1 MCLYCKVG
9 MKICDKGSIMND
21 FKGQSFGCYCLGPS
35 LPLKGRTVVSFT
47 LEALI
52 LCQKFTDM
60 QVCLH
65 LLSLL
70 DQFFTE
76 WSGGLQ

>member
-1 MCLYCKVG
+1 
-9 MKICDKGSIMND
+9 MND
-21 FKGQSFGCYCLGPS
+21 FKGQSFGCYCLEPF
-35 LPLKGRTVVSFT
+35 LPLVGKIVVSFT

-70 DQFFTE
+70 DQFFTGL
-76 WSGGLQ
+76 SKGLQ